1 MWHQL
6 IPPCSKVHISFHLQK
21 RTCDDFERNR
31 FDIDNLGKKKKKNT
45 TSWYNIRVII
55 IICKGANSDDK
66 LYSNHGLSQPTFQ
79 ACHLLCVRR
88 GAENAISV
96 QGVVGR
102 IPLLVKAYILS
113 DLVVSVEFGSL
124 SAIFSVINAN

>member
-6 IPPCSKVHISFHLQK
+6 IPPCSKVHISFQLGK

-31 FDIDNLGKKKKKNT
+31 FDIDNLEKKKKNT
-45 TSWYNIRVII
+45 TSGYNIRVII
-55 IICKGANSDDK
+55 ITCEGANSDDK
-66 LYSNHGLSQPTFQ
+66 LYSNCGLSQPTFQ

-96 QGVVGR
+96 EGVVGR